1 MKYTYLFILGNNPQL
16 AVAEIEAVLPQLTII
31 QETRAWAVGESD
43 APLGAN
49 IVMRKLGG
57 TIKIGR
63 VLAKQATEKVI
74 LSEIKEQ
81 RPKGKLNFG
90 ISYYDLKP
98 TALGMRVK
106 KMLKEIGISSRL
118 VVSKE
123 AALSSVVVTTN
134 KTLDFLVVPGW
145 CAVTEAVQ
153 DFKSYG
159 YRDYSRPASDAL
171 SGMVPL
177 KLARMMINLAQAP
190 ASAVILDPFCGSGT
204 VLSEALTLGYHQV
217 IGSDLSE
224 KAVRDTKANLEWL
237 VKTHDI
243 KDAQIDI
250 YHHDV
255 RQIATLVASVDA
267 IVTEPYLGPPI
278 RGNERADTIKH
289 IVSDA
294 QQLYQEALTQFSQ
307 ILNAHGRV
315 VMIIPQW
322 HIGGEVYSIDIDRI
336 CPAGLKRTDSGELF
350 YQREDQKVRRQIVIW
365 QKI

>member
-16 AVAEIEAVLPQLTII
+16 AVAEIEAVLPHLQIVE
-31 QETRAWAVGESD
+31 QSRVWMVGESD
-43 APLGAN
+43 TPLGAN

-63 VLAKQATEKVI
+63 VLGKQATEKLI
-74 LSEIKEQ
+74 LNEIKEQ
-81 RPKGKLNFG
+81 RPKNKINFG

-106 KMLKEIGISSRL
+106 KLLKEAGISSRL

-134 KTLDFLVVPGW
+134 KTLDFLVVPEW

-177 KLARMMINLAQAP
+177 KLARMMINLAQVP
-190 ASAVILDPFCGSGT
+190 ASAIICDPFCGSGT
-204 VLSEALTLGYHQV
+204 ILSEALTLGYRHV
-217 IGSDLSE
+217 VGSDLSE

-237 VKTHDI
+237 IKTHEI
-243 KDAQIDI
+243 KDAQIEF

-255 RQIATLVASVDA
+255 RQLSAIVKSVDA

-278 RGNERADTIKH
+278 RGNERPDTIKH

-294 QQLYQEALTQFSQ
+294 QQLYQEALTQFSN
-307 ILNAHGRV
+307 ILNLQGRV

-336 CPAGLKRTDSGELF
+336 FPAGLKRTDSGELF
-350 YQREDQKVRRQIVIW
+350 YQREDQKVRRQITIW
-365 QKI
+365 EKV